1 MGAMLKLKDYV
12 PDVTSAPIGDR
23 ISAIEALGRDVR
35 GEGAIHSLEREIAAL
50 RRGTARLITE
60 SRHKRPANIDAL
72 IDNLLA
78 EERKADQD
86 SRSQIKAAKRGL
98 RALKS
103 VPQGYRRA
111 VEPLM
116 RRMIDLLEEQKEIL
130 RDTRWQ
136 LMVIRADDVAEGV
149 GPVFDDPKALRRY
162 LTKSR
167 R

>member
-1 MGAMLKLKDYV
+1 MLKLKDYV
-12 PDVTSAPIGDR
+12 PDVASAPIGDR

-35 GEGAIHSLEREIAAL
+35 GEGTIQTLERELAAL
-50 RRGTARLITE
+50 RRGTARLIAE

-98 RALKS
+98 RALKNAPA
-103 VPQGYRRA
+103 VYRRA

-136 LMVIRADDVAEGV
+136 LMVIRAENVPEGV
-149 GPVFDDPKALRRY
+149 GPVFDDAKALRRH
-162 LTKSR
+162 LTPER
-167 R
+167 